1 MDPEHRPPQP
11 RSFEPPP
18 WEKEQFEELARQRRE
33 RERESLERAETEAAV
48 ARLAEMDRAAAQV
61 AAAAEPGNEELA
73 GDARQAPGSPI
84 DEKQVSAMLIQ
95 LSAEEPPALH
105 GARRASKVAAAAVG
119 LFGVAVITVGAV
131 TGAMSIGKEALAG
144 VGAAIVAFIGMVIL
158 GLAVWLWVRAERG

>member
-48 ARLAEMDRAAAQV
+48 ARLAEMDRA
-61 AAAAEPGNEELA
+61 
-73 GDARQAPGSPI
+73 APGSPI

>member
-84 DEKQVSAMLIQ
+84 E